1 MDRFPDTATAYNDDY
16 VRWLEQQLGA
26 LRRCAFDQLDLANL
40 ILDLELT
47 VQAKKHEVL
56 SRLRVIM
63 LHLLKCEYQPQ
74 RKTPSWLRS
83 LKVQRRELG
92 YLLEE
97 SPGLRHL
104 LPEFCVI
111 SYRRAL
117 KDAASETRQAVDGF
131 PAENPYTVE
140 QLLDDDFVP

>member
-1 MDRFPDTATAYNDDY
+1 MDRFPHTEAGYTDY
-16 VRWLEQQLGA
+16 VHWLEQQLDA
-26 LRRCAFDQLDLANL
+26 LRRGAFDELDVCNL

-47 VQAKKHEVL
+47 VQAKKHEVF
-56 SRLRVIM
+56 SRLRVII
-63 LHLLKCEYQPQ
+63 LHLLRCEYQPQ

-83 LKVQRRELG
+83 LSIQRRELG

-104 LPEFCVI
+104 LSDFCVI

-117 KDAASETRQAVDGF
+117 NDAAGEARQATGVF
-131 PAENPYTVE
+131 PAQNPYTVE
-140 QLLDDDFVP
+140 QLLDDDFLP